1 MPTSS
6 TAIVGDQ
13 PSKAEGTSDESVAVE
28 KVEAGDE
35 GQLQQETE
43 QQLEYPSGPR
53 FWVIVFALCLVGFLI
68 SLDST
73 VIATAVPEIS
83 NEFDSLSDIGW
94 YSSVYFLTMCLP
106 QLSFMK
112 VYSRYPIRLTYGA
125 VMVVFLAGSALCG
138 AAPNSRALIAGRA
151 LAGLGAAG
159 LYSGNNALVPFLA
172 PAPKRPFFFGLFLG
186 AMGLGLGSGPLIGG
200 VLTENATWRWNAI
213 GAFVCL
219 VLYFSVQIP
228 ARTGPAA
235 IPIPWQRFIQSLD
248 LPGLI
253 ILTPAM
259 VCLLLAL
266 QWGGVALP
274 WSNGRVI
281 ALLVVFGVLM
291 TVFIAA
297 EVYQGGNAMLP
308 NRIMHQFHVLSAV
321 WFCICSNGTTAVLS
335 YYLPIWFQG
344 VKGDSPIQSGIHT
357 LPLVITT
364 GAASILGGGLM
375 AAFGR
380 VGLWTVIGSVSAVV
394 GAGLF
399 TSLGPNTSL
408 AKLAGYQILSAVG
421 SAAGRLCPSV
431 ALQNILDDNDISY
444 GFTLLTFFAS
454 MAGATSVST
463 GQALFTNSLAKE
475 LRELGIP
482 EPDIDAAL
490 GGGVNTVAAGLP
502 TEFQAAVLTAM
513 NESVVNVWRLPLV
526 LSCLGM
532 IGAVFIQRWSIGK
545 IRLPWGIRS

>member
-13 PSKAEGTSDESVAVE
+13 PSKAQGTSDESVAVE
-28 KVEAGDE
+28 KVEAGDK
-35 GQLQQETE
+35 GQPQQETE

-138 AAPNSRALIAGRA
+138 AAPNSQALIAGRA

-200 VLTENATWRWNAI
+200 VLTENFYLNLPV
-213 GAFVCL
+213 GAFICL

-228 ARTGPAA
+228 ARTGSAA
-235 IPIPWQRFIQSLD
+235 VPIPWQRFVQSLD

-266 QWGGVALP
+266 QWGGVAFP

-291 TVFIAA
+291 MVFIAA
-297 EVYQGGNAMLP
+297 EVYQGDNAMLP
-308 NRIMHQFHVLSAV
+308 NRIMHQFHVLSSV

-375 AAFGR
+375 SAFGR

-399 TSLGPNTSL
+399 TSLRPNTSL
-408 AKLAGYQILSAVG
+408 ANLAGYQILSAVG

-431 ALQNILDDNDISY
+431 ALQNILNDNDISY

-454 MAGATSVST
+454 MAGATSVSI
-463 GQALFTNSLAKE
+463 GQHCLQTLWRKSCENSEYQNQISML
-475 LRELGIP
+475 P
-482 EPDIDAAL
+482 S
-490 GGGVNTVAAGLP
+490 GGVNTVAAGLP

-532 IGAVFIQRWSIGK
+532 IGAVFIQRWSIRE
-545 IRLPWGIRS
+545 IQVPWGTRN

>member
-1 MPTSS
+1 MMPTSS

-13 PSKAEGTSDESVAVE
+13 PSKAQGTSDESVAVE
-28 KVEAGDE
+28 KVEAGDK
-35 GQLQQETE
+35 GQPQQETE

-138 AAPNSRALIAGRA
+138 AAPNSQALIAGRA

-200 VLTENATWRWNAI
+200 VLTENFYLNLPV
-213 GAFVCL
+213 GAFICL

-228 ARTGPAA
+228 ARTGSAA
-235 IPIPWQRFIQSLD
+235 VPIPWQRFVQSLD

-266 QWGGVALP
+266 QWGGVAFP

-291 TVFIAA
+291 MVFIAA
-297 EVYQGGNAMLP
+297 EVYQGDNAMLP
-308 NRIMHQFHVLSAV
+308 NRIMHQFHVLSSV

-375 AAFGR
+375 SAFGR

-399 TSLGPNTSL
+399 TSLRPNTSL
-408 AKLAGYQILSAVG
+408 ANLAGYQILSAVG

-431 ALQNILDDNDISY
+431 ALQNILNDNDISY
-444 GFTLLTFFAS
+444 GFTLLTFFA
-454 MAGATSVST
+454 ATSVSI

-532 IGAVFIQRWSIGK
+532 IGAVFIQRWSIREIQVPRGT
-545 IRLPWGIRS
+545 RN

>member
-1 MPTSS
+1 MAISS
-6 TAIVGDQ
+6 DQ
-13 PSKAEGTSDESVAVE
+13 PSKMEGTSDDSIKVE
-28 KVEAGDE
+28 KVQAEDE
-35 GQLQQETE
+35 PQPQQENE
-43 QQLEYPSGPR
+43 QQLEYPSGAR
-53 FWVIVFALCLVGFLI
+53 FWLIVFALCLVGFLI

-138 AAPNSRALIAGRA
+138 AAPNSQALIAGRA

-213 GAFVCL
+213 GALVCL

-228 ARTGPAA
+228 PRTGPAA
-235 IPIPWQRFIQSLD
+235 VPWHKFVQSLD
-248 LPGLI
+248 LPGLV
-253 ILTPAM
+253 ILTPSM

-266 QWGGVALP
+266 QWGGVTYP
-274 WSNGRVI
+274 WNNGRVI
-281 ALLVVFGVLM
+281 ALLVVFGILIII
-291 TVFIAA
+291 FITA
-297 EVYQGGNAMLP
+297 EVYQSSNAMLP
-308 NRIMHQFHVLSAV
+308 SRIMHQFHVLSAV
-321 WFCICSNGTTAVLS
+321 WFCICSNGSTAVLS

-357 LPLVITT
+357 LPLVIMT
-364 GAASILGGGLM
+364 GAASILGGGLIHTL
-375 AAFGR
+375 GR
-380 VGLWTVIGSVSAVV
+380 VGLWTMLGSVSAAI

-399 TSLGPNTSL
+399 ASIRPDTHL
-408 AKLAGYQILSAVG
+408 ANLAGYQILSAVG
-421 SAAGRLCPSV
+421 SAAGRLCPSI
-431 ALQNILDDNDISY
+431 ALQSILDDQDISY

-454 MAGATSVST
+454 MSGAISVSI

-482 EPDIDAAL
+482 ESDIDAAL
-490 GGGVNTVAAGLP
+490 AGGVDTVASGLP
-502 TEFQAAVLTAM
+502 AEFQAAVLTAM
-513 NESVVNVWRLPLV
+513 NKSVVNVWRLPLV
-526 LSCLGM
+526 LSCLGTV
-532 IGAVFIQRWSIGK
+532 GAVFVERWNFRGFH
-545 IRLPWGIRS
+545 LPRGTRN